1 MACERCIAATLEVF
15 ASGRLLFV
23 WMTET
28 VLRGETRM
36 FAPRDARWLGERR
49 RVPRNKPFSPR
60 AAGFGWLRDFESRSS
75 RSFSPPAG
83 ARTAG
88 GNRHDMG
95 AGCGRCQE
103 AARDGERAGALL
115 RGGGGG
121 SAARKRGGVPHTP
134 VKPNS
139 GSRAG
144 GGQGSG
150 GGVPQTWH
158 KGPPCTGLG
167 VGMPSRSSAERRWC
181 SAVWSSRKLTN

>member
-49 RVPRNKPFSPR
+49 RVPQNKPFSPR
-60 AAGFGWLRDFESRSS
+60 AAGVFFRDFKSRSS

-95 AGCGRCQE
+95 AECGRCQE
-103 AARDGERAGALL
+103 AARDGDAWVLCCGAEEAAAQP
-115 RGGGGG
+115 G
-121 SAARKRGGVPHTP
+121 SGGGVPHTP

-144 GGQGSG
+144 RQPRKRRGGATTATEPLHGE
-150 GGVPQTWH
+150 T
-158 KGPPCTGLG
+158 
-167 VGMPSRSSAERRWC
+167 ER
-181 SAVWSSRKLTN
+181 L

>member
-60 AAGFGWLRDFESRSS
+60 AAGFGWLRDFKSSSS
-75 RSFSPPAG
+75 RSFSAPAG

-121 SAARKRGGVPHTP
+121 SAARKRGGATHAGETELRFKGGGQPRKRREGCHPCT

-144 GGQGSG
+144 SQPRKRRGS
-150 GGVPQTWH
+150 H
-158 KGPPCTGLG
+158 TGDLPLHG
-167 VGMPSRSSAERRWC
+167 ETER
-181 SAVWSSRKLTN
+181 L

>member
-49 RVPRNKPFSPR
+49 RVPRNNPFSPR

-103 AARDGERAGALL
+103 AARDGERVGALL
-115 RGGGGG
+115 RGGGGC
-121 SAARKRGGVPHTP
+121 SAARKRRGGATHAGETELRFNGGEAAKEAEGGTHPCT
-134 VKPNS
+134 VKPN
-139 GSRAG
+139 GCRN
-144 GGQGSG
+144 
-150 GGVPQTWH
+150 
-158 KGPPCTGLG
+158 LL
-167 VGMPSRSSAERRWC
+167 RFRRRH
-181 SAVWSSRKLTN
+181 AYR